1 MLAVVAPTSSLQRL
15 DTMSDSDMNVL
26 SQSCASNKRK
36 VDKDDDHINDDDG
49 NDGFV
54 TPSPTKRIA
63 EPGSKES
70 IASNGFSSHNESP
83 VKGKKTKKTELSP
96 EQQVKEAEKEEKKRV
111 REVKRAE
118 KAAKDAA
125 KEAKFKKEAAAKAK
139 AASFMSSFVQQRPRS
154 ASPVKVERKEVPT
167 LSDFE
172 RVFQACTYKDLAP
185 VNRFAG
191 RSESSSGSSLSA
203 GQIENK
209 EDLLDDFKNTCHA
222 KRGRSRSRRGVN
234 PPISV
239 RESMRLITEASVL
252 GDEKLEENG
261 KRGLANL
268 SDRRK
273 VPMKLLHFASDRRPA
288 WYGEYNFVG
297 ESMKCFADCDLQA
310 PGRGAAI

>member
-1 MLAVVAPTSSLQRL
+1 MLAAAVAPTSSLHRL

-36 VDKDDDHINDDDG
+36 LEIDDGQLNEDDG

-63 EPGSKES
+63 EPASKES
-70 IASNGFSSHNESP
+70 IASNGSTPHNESP
-83 VKGKKTKKTELSP
+83 VKVKKTKKTELSP
-96 EQQVKEAEKEEKKRV
+96 EQQAKEAEKEEKRRV
-111 REVKRAE
+111 REAKRAE

-125 KEAKFKKEAAAKAK
+125 KEAKIKKEQAAKAK

-185 VNRFAG
+185 VNWFAG
-191 RSESSSGSSLSA
+191 RSSVSSGSSLGA
-203 GQIENK
+203 EQIENTD
-209 EDLLDDFKNTCHA
+209 DLLNDFKNTCHA
-222 KRGRSRSRRGVN
+222 KRGRTRSRRGVH

-288 WYGEYNFVG
+288 WYGEYRTRMG
-297 ESMKCFADCDLQA
+297 ARCIADSDLQA
-310 PGRGAAI
+310 PGREAAT